1 VKYLK
6 GLKGDTFFFL
16 FFKIHQLVKFFF
28 PKETYGSIWDQ
39 MHPNEEK
46 FSNLMNVF
54 GFMTNFSLVIE
65 Y

>member
-1 VKYLK
+1 
-6 GLKGDTFFFL
+6 
-16 FFKIHQLVKFFF
+16 VKFFF

>member
-16 FFKIHQLVKFFF
+16 FLKIHQLVKFFF

-39 MHPNEEK
+39 MHPNEK
-46 FSNLMNVF
+46 KNLKSDECVWLYDKLF
-54 GFMTNFSLVIE
+54 TCD
-65 Y
+65 